1 VQRARVITMKCR
13 TVETAR
19 TCHRDFLGAHR
30 YTTRGGMCV
39 LRRLLQRAKGEN
51 PLRSATLHYPFDI
64 TAIAGIFNKSPPFYY
79 HVHQHRRATEV

>member
-1 VQRARVITMKCR
+1 MKCR
-13 TVETAR
+13 TLETASI
-19 TCHRDFLGAHR
+19 CHRDFLGAHR

-64 TAIAGIFNKSPPFYY
+64 TAIVGTFNKYNKNLGIRKYY
-79 HVHQHRRATEV
+79 YQQMY